1 MIPRRA
7 FATLSRLVSA
17 RQVFGKP
24 VERKGVTVI
33 PAAWVIGGGG
43 GGGGEGPPGPSEA
56 QGSKRSQG
64 SGVGFGLI
72 ARPAGAF
79 EVSADGVRW
88 RPAIDATRLIGWGLI
103 GVVLIA
109 RWMLNQRD

>member
-33 PAAWVIGGGG
+33 PAALVIGGGG
-43 GGGGEGPPGPSEA
+43 GGGGEGPPETGERPGP
-56 QGSKRSQG
+56 KRSQG
-64 SGVGFGLI
+64 SGVGFGLV

-79 EVSADGVRW
+79 EITGDRVRW
-88 RPAIDATRLIGWGLI
+88 RPAIDATRLLGWALI
-103 GVVLIA
+103 AAVLIA

>member
-7 FATLSRLVSA
+7 FATLGRLVSA

-43 GGGGEGPPGPSEA
+43 GGEGPPAGSEGQA
-56 QGSKRSQG
+56 SKRSQG
-64 SGVGFGLI
+64 SGIGFGVI
-72 ARPAGAF
+72 AGPTGAF
-79 EVSADGVRW
+79 EVSAEGVRW
-88 RPAIDATRLIGWGLI
+88 RPAIDATRLLGWGLI
-103 GVVLIA
+103 AVVLIA

>member
-7 FATLSRLVSA
+7 FAALSRLVSA

-33 PAAWVIGGGG
+33 PAALVIGGGG
-43 GGGGEGPPGPSEA
+43 GGGGDSPPERSEAPGP
-56 QGSKRSQG
+56 KRSQG
-64 SGVGFGLI
+64 SGVGFGVI
-72 ARPAGAF
+72 ARPTGAF
-79 EVSADGVRW
+79 EVTAEGVRW
-88 RPAIDATRLIGWGLI
+88 RPAIDVTSLLGWGLI
-103 GVVLIA
+103 AAVLIA

>member
-24 VERKGVTVI
+24 VERKGVTAI

-43 GGGGEGPPGPSEA
+43 GGGGESPLGRDEGTGAKP
-56 QGSKRSQG
+56 RQG
-64 SGVGFGLI
+64 SGVGFAVI
-72 ARPAGAF
+72 ARPTGAF
-79 EVSADGVRW
+79 EVSAEGVRW

-103 GVVLIA
+103 AAVLVA